1 MTQLSQFQSNAL
13 NLQLKNFNLVD
24 LVNESLRLLDG
35 LIQSEKIKVQVY
47 SPIEVIVVGDPLKI
61 KQVLINFMNNAI
73 KFIGKDKQLII
84 QVLCEE
90 EVVRVEVIDHGIGI
104 AEEDIAYIW
113 DRYYK
118 IDKHHYRNVAGTGL
132 GLSIASAILKSHGYQ
147 YGVISKLNQGSV
159 FWFEMKYAKKPSHV
173 L

>member
-1 MTQLSQFQSNAL
+1 MF
-13 NLQLKNFNLVD
+13 
-24 LVNESLRLLDG
+24 
-35 LIQSEKIKVQVY
+35 
-47 SPIEVIVVGDPLKI
+47 SPQEVIVIGDPLKI
-61 KQVLINFMNNAI
+61 KQVVINFISNAI
-73 KFIGKDKQLII
+73 KFVGKDKKLILQI
-84 QVLCEE
+84 LCEQDM
-90 EVVRVEVIDHGIGI
+90 VKVEVIDHGIGI
-104 AEEDIAYIW
+104 SEQDLPYIW

-118 IDKHHYRNVAGTGL
+118 IDKHHHRNVAGTGL